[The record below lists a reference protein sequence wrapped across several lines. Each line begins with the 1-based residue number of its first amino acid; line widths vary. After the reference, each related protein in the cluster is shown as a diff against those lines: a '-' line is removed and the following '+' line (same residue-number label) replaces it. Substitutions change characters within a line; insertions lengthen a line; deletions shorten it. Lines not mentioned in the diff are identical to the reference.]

1 MKDTAEIKELF
12 INNAI
17 HLIAKGGFEKA
28 TTKEL
33 THYSG
38 NLPGFKMN
46 EAYIYRIFGSKEKLY
61 EAAFLSLDREL
72 YDAFHSAIALVGQ
85 RGADI
90 KNIKTRMYEF
100 FLLAWRFILGDED
113 RCRCYLRYYYS
124 VYFKGHSLEIH
135 NKLFGEMIS
144 ILKPLFKDEA
154 DVFSIMHS
162 VFISLFDFAIRV
174 YNGDLVND
182 DTNRPHVFN
191 VLYCMMSTYFADSV
205 EIA

>member
-17 HLIAKGGFEKA
+17 HLIAKGGFERA

-33 THYSG
+33 THYG
-38 NLPGFKMN
+38 GHLPSVKMN
-46 EAYIYRIFGSKEKLY
+46 EAYIYRIFGSKENLY

-72 YDAFHSAIALVGQ
+72 YDAFCSGINLVGRQ
-85 RGADI
+85 GDDARS
-90 KNIKTRMYEF
+90 RMYEF
-100 FLLAWRFILGDED
+100 FLLAWKFILGDED

-124 VYFKGHSLEIH
+124 IYFRGHSLEVH
-135 NKLFGEMIS
+135 NKLFGEVIS
-144 ILKPLFKDEA
+144 ILKPFFKDEA
-154 DVFSIMHS
+154 DVFSILHS
-162 VFISLFDFAIRV
+162 VFTTLFDFAIRV
-174 YNGDLVND
+174 YNGQLTDD

-205 EIA
+205 AIA